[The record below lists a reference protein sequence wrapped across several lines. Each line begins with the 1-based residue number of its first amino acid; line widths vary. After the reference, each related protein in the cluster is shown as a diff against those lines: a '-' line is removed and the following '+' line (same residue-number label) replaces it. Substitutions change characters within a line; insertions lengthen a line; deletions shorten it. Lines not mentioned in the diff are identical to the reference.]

1 MGPRTA
7 DMMVVKNRSLN
18 LIFYFTTSI
27 FYLFFIMSLTD
38 FIHNTIHGGLDD
50 IEQVKALD
58 ALKIDNSICVN
69 PSEDGSSLC
78 STGPNKQAI
87 LDYVDK
93 NNVNINNSDE
103 SDESDILEIAKQLTK
118 CNDEKCVIERVLPR
132 HDAKNAISSTFK
144 HKGPRDVVRRLSNFD
159 IDGVLSQWCLTNP
172 NFYNWGFN
180 MIDFDREGASLAKYS
195 ILDILDGNASLNLGK
210 YGGIIK
216 RPCNIAACVV
226 NTDKYSGGGIHWFAV
241 LCDCR
246 TEPYS
251 VEYFNS
257 SGNPPRSQ
265 IVNWM
270 ERTAALLKQTGKQ
283 VVQKTNTGLRHQFG
297 NSECGLYSLF
307 FIRHRLDGNPYDSF
321 LEYAYKDNIMTEF
334 RKYCFS

>member
-1 MGPRTA
+1 
-7 DMMVVKNRSLN
+7 
-18 LIFYFTTSI
+18 
-27 FYLFFIMSLTD
+27 MSLLD
-38 FIHNTIHGGLDD
+38 FINTISLDEGAKSINHKYGSASREGQSPELIKEGGLDD
-50 IEQVKALD
+50 ISQDRALD
-58 ALKIDNSICVN
+58 VLKIDDSLCVI
-69 PSEDGSSLC
+69 PSNDGSSLC
-78 STGPNKQAI
+78 STGDTKQAI
-87 LDYVDK
+87 IDFISKKNDNSVDIIEILDT
-93 NNVNINNSDE
+93 
-103 SDESDILEIAKQLTK
+103 AKQLTK
-118 CNDEKCVIERVLPR
+118 CDDEKCVIERVLPK
-132 HDAKNAISSTFK
+132 HDAKDAISSTFK
-144 HKGPRDVVRRLSNFD
+144 HKGPRDVVKRLSNYD

-195 ILDILDGNASLNLGK
+195 MLDILKGNASLNLGK
-210 YGGIIK
+210 YGGVIK

-257 SGNPPRSQ
+257 SGNPPRFQ
-265 IVNWM
+265 IVDWM

-283 VVQKTNTGLRHQFG
+283 VVQKTNTGSRHQYG